1 LKKDQ
6 LNIKVGKRLERV
18 NIRMGVDSPITPFIG
33 VLQNNKAVLSK
44 IIKAIEKE
52 LRSIEMATHY

>member
-1 LKKDQ
+1 MKKDQ

-18 NIRMGVDSPITPFIG
+18 KIRMRVDSPITPFIG

-44 IIKAIEKE
+44 KIKAIEKE

>member
-1 LKKDQ
+1 
-6 LNIKVGKRLERV
+6 
-18 NIRMGVDSPITPFIG
+18 MGVDSPITPFIG